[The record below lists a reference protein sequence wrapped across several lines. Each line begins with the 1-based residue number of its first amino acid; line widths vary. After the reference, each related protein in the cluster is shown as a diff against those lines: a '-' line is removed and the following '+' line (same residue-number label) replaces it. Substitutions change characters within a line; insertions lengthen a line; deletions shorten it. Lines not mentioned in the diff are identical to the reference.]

1 MTSLGQ
7 ILILWI
13 LISFATS
20 ETDLSKLPP
29 VRLAVLAPD
38 DDSLPFSL
46 HKILPAVLYAVRTL
60 LRQGG
65 RPMEVLYRDTQCSS
79 TYGPLAT
86 FSLYNA
92 GLADILLGPLCPYV
106 LAPVARYSSVWGLP
120 ILTAGGQND
129 NFDHKEPHYR
139 LLTRMNG
146 SYSQIGTIVLQ
157 VLAKFNWKVVALLFH
172 NYEDRT
178 RGNSNC
184 YFTLGAVFTALGK
197 KSFHRGFDESSPNTD
212 YFKLLKEVSLH
223 SRIIVMCA
231 SPDTVRDILLAA
243 EALGMIKSGEY
254 VFFSIELFTSKLES
268 EKPWLRDND
277 SEETNVRAKYAYEAL
292 LTVTARI
299 PETEEYKNF
308 SREVKQIARKEFQF
322 DYGQEEVNTFV
333 TAFHEAVLLY
343 SLALNETLAEG
354 YTVSNGSIIIQK
366 MWNRTFDGITG
377 KVTIDEN
384 GDRDAD
390 YSILDMNPETG
401 VFEVVANY
409 IGTEKQVVDEPGK
422 SIHWAGNRQTPP
434 PDTPECGFD
443 NSKCPEPK
451 DETLSDVTV
460 VLSVIVV
467 CLLLGSAALYRHYR
481 REAQLASM
489 TWKIKWEDIT
499 VSTVSKKMRPG
510 SRISLTRISLTSIV
524 SAETMPLCDM
534 GPQVFTNT
542 GFYKGTVVFLKPIHK
557 SRIEINRPLLLEI
570 KMIKDL
576 QHNHV
581 VRFIGAVV
589 ESPHCYLVTE
599 YFPRGSLQ
607 DILDNDQIKLDWMFR
622 VSLMHDLVKG
632 MAYLHSTDIR
642 SHGNLKSSNC
652 LVDSR
657 FALKITD
664 FGLHSLRC
672 GDEDEQMDS
681 YVFWKLKLWTS
692 PELLRMPNPP
702 PEGTPKGDVYAFA
715 IIAHEI
721 VIRKGVFYLAGLQLT
736 PKEIVDNVK
745 NSQKNPFRP
754 HLEKDACDEEV
765 IHMIKKCWTEDPTE
779 RPDFQAL
786 KSIIRRLNKDNDSGN
801 ILDNLLSRMEQYAN
815 NLEALVEERTADY
828 LEEKRKA
835 EDLLYQLLPNIRLEH
850 QRCRLTGVGDDQR
863 LSGREVVK
871 ECTEFRSVAS
881 QLIRGESVT
890 AEAFDSVTIYFSDIV
905 GFTEMSAEST
915 PMEVVDLLNDLYT
928 CFDSIIENFD
938 VYKVETIGDAYMVVS
953 GLPVRNSNLHAREI
967 ARMSLALLNTV
978 KSFTI
983 RHRPHEKLKLRI
995 GLHTGPCAA
1004 GVVGLKMPRYCL
1016 FGDTV
1021 NTASRMESTGLP
1033 LRIHLSTKTKEV
1045 LDSFQTFIL
1054 ECRGDIEIKGKGKMT
1069 TYWLIG
1075 EHDTVTKA
1083 PDTKKEVITSNSKEV
1098 RETNL

>member
-1 MTSLGQ
+1 MVLIGSILCLMTL
-7 ILILWI
+7 LLNV
-13 LISFATS
+13 
-20 ETDLSKLPP
+20 EVYSKEVKPI
-29 VRLAVLAPD
+29 RLAVLAPD

-46 HKILPAVLYAVRTL
+46 HKVLPAVLYAVRTL
-60 LRQGG
+60 LRQGEK
-65 RPMEVLYRDTQCSS
+65 PMEVLYRDTQCSS
-79 TYGPLAT
+79 TYGPLTA
-86 FSLYNA
+86 FSLYNS
-92 GLADILLGPLCPYV
+92 GLADVFLGPLCPYV

-120 ILTAGGQND
+120 ILTAGGLNG

-139 LLTRMNG
+139 ILTRMNG
-146 SYSQIGTIVLQ
+146 YYSQIATIVLQ
-157 VLAKFNWKVVALLFH
+157 VLQKFNWKVVALLFH

-178 RGNSNC
+178 TKGFSNC
-184 YFTLGAVFTALGK
+184 YFTLAPVYTALGK
-197 KSFHRGFDESSPNTD
+197 QSFHRAFDEYSKDRD
-212 YFKLLKEVSLH
+212 YIKLLKEVTLH

-231 SPDTVRDILLAA
+231 SPDTVREILLAA
-243 EALGMIKSGEY
+243 EELGMISSGEY
-254 VFFSIELFTSKLES
+254 VFFSIELFTSKMES
-268 EKPWLRDND
+268 EQPWKREND
-277 SEETNVRAKYAYEAL
+277 TEDRNSRARNAYEAL

-308 SREVKQIARKEFQF
+308 SREVKEIARKEFAF
-322 DYGQEEVNTFV
+322 EYGKEEVNAFV

-343 SLALNETLAEG
+343 SLALNETLEEG
-354 YTVSNGSIIIQK
+354 YSASNGTIIVQK
-366 MWNRTFDGITG
+366 MWNRTFEGITG

-390 YSILDMNPETG
+390 YSILDLNPESEK
-401 VFEVVANY
+401 FEVVANY
-409 IGTEKQVVDEPGK
+409 IGTEKRVVDEPGK
-422 SIHWAGNRQTPP
+422 KFHWAGGRTEPP
-434 PDTPECGFD
+434 SDNPACGFD
-443 NSKCPEPK
+443 GSKCPK
-451 DETLSDVTV
+451 NGDNQLIITITLSC
-460 VLSVIVV
+460 VLVIISLVS
-467 CLLLGSAALYRHYR
+467 LAYFRYYR

-489 TWKIKWEDIT
+489 TWKIKWDELS
-499 VSTVSKKMRPG
+499 VSTVSKKKRPG
-510 SRISLTRISLTSIV
+510 SKMSLTRISIASTV
-524 SAETMPLCDM
+524 SAETLPLYDTNQQM
-534 GPQVFTNT
+534 FTNT
-542 GFYKGTVVFLKPIHK
+542 AYYKGTVVFLKPIQR
-557 SRIEINRPLLLEI
+557 SRIDVGRPSLLEI

-576 QHNHV
+576 QHDHI
-581 VRFIGAVV
+581 VRFIGAVID
-589 ESPHCYLVTE
+589 PPNCYLVTE
-599 YFPRGSLQ
+599 YFSRGSLQ
-607 DILDNDQIKLDWMFR
+607 DILENEQIKLDWMFR
-622 VSLMHDLVKG
+622 YSLMYDLVKG
-632 MAYLHSTDIR
+632 MTYLHNSDVR
-642 SHGNLKSSNC
+642 SHGNLTSSNC

-664 FGLHSLRC
+664 FGVHFLRSLDDPDVL
-672 GDEDEQMDS
+672 GS
-681 YVFWKLKLWTS
+681 YIFWKRKLWTA
-692 PELLRMPNPP
+692 PELLRMPVRP
-702 PEGTPKGDVYAFA
+702 PEGTQKGDVYSFA

-721 VIRKGVFYLAGLQLT
+721 VIRKGIFYLGGQHLT
-736 PKEIVDNVK
+736 PREIVDNVK
-745 NSQKNPFRP
+745 NSQNTPFRP
-754 HLEKDACDEEV
+754 YLEKDSYDDEV

-835 EDLLYQLLPNIRLEH
+835 EDLLYQLLP
-850 QRCRLTGVGDDQR
+850 
-863 LSGREVVK
+863 K
-871 ECTEFRSVAS
+871 SVAS

-890 AEAFDSVTIYFSDIV
+890 AEAFDGVTIYFSDIV

-953 GLPVRNSNLHAREI
+953 GLPVRNGNLHAREI
-967 ARMSLALLNTV
+967 ARMSLALLSAV

-1021 NTASRMESTGLP
+1021 NTASRMESTGSP

-1045 LDSFQTFIL
+1045 LDTFKTFVL

-1075 EHDTVTKA
+1075 EQENPKSNPSPVTREE
-1083 PDTKKEVITSNSKEV
+1083 PIQNSKDV
-1098 RETNL
+1098 RETKL

>member
-1 MTSLGQ
+1 
-7 ILILWI
+7 
-13 LISFATS
+13 
-20 ETDLSKLPP
+20 
-29 VRLAVLAPD
+29 
-38 DDSLPFSL
+38 
-46 HKILPAVLYAVRTL
+46 
-60 LRQGG
+60 
-65 RPMEVLYRDTQCSS
+65 
-79 TYGPLAT
+79 
-86 FSLYNA
+86 
-92 GLADILLGPLCPYV
+92 
-106 LAPVARYSSVWGLP
+106 
-120 ILTAGGQND
+120 
-129 NFDHKEPHYR
+129 
-139 LLTRMNG
+139 
-146 SYSQIGTIVLQ
+146 
-157 VLAKFNWKVVALLFH
+157 
-172 NYEDRT
+172 
-178 RGNSNC
+178 
-184 YFTLGAVFTALGK
+184 
-197 KSFHRGFDESSPNTD
+197 
-212 YFKLLKEVSLH
+212 
-223 SRIIVMCA
+223 MCA

-243 EALGMIKSGEY
+243 EELGMISSGEY
-254 VFFSIELFTSKLES
+254 VFFSIELFTSKVES
-268 EKPWLRDND
+268 EKPWWK
-277 SEETNVRAKYAYEAL
+277 EEDTVEQNHRAKMAYEAL

-308 SREVKQIARKEFQF
+308 SREVKEIAKKDFQF

-343 SLALNETLAEG
+343 SIALNETLSEG
-354 YTVSNGSIIIQK
+354 YTASNGSFIIQK
-366 MWNRTFDGITG
+366 MWNRTFEGITG

-390 YSILDMNPETG
+390 YSILDMNPLTG

-422 SIHWAGNRQTPP
+422 TIHWAGGRKNPP
-434 PDTPECGFD
+434 LDNPPCGFD
-443 NSKCPEPK
+443 NSKCPK
-451 DETLSDVTV
+451 RDNSNQLTTV
-460 VLSVIVV
+460 VLAVV
-467 CLLLGSAALYRHYR
+467 VVFLLVGSLALFRYYR

-489 TWKIKWEDIT
+489 SWKIKWDEIT
-499 VSTVSKKMRPG
+499 LTAVSKKMRPG
-510 SRISLTRISLTSIV
+510 SRLSLTRLSLTSIV
-524 SAETMPLCDM
+524 SAETMPLCDL
-534 GPQVFTNT
+534 GLPSFTNT
-542 GFYKGTVVFLKPIHK
+542 GIYKGSVVFLKPILK
-557 SRIEINRPLLLEI
+557 SRIEINRQLLLEI

-576 QHNHV
+576 QHSHV
-581 VRFIGAVV
+581 VRFIGAIVDF
-589 ESPHCYLVTE
+589 PHCYLVSE

-607 DILDNDQIKLDWMFR
+607 DILENDQITLDWMFR
-622 VSLMHDLVKG
+622 YSLMHDLVKG
-632 MAYLHSTDIR
+632 MAYLHSSDVR

-664 FGLHSLRC
+664 FGLHSLRAL
-672 GDEDEQMDS
+672 DDNEIMNT
-681 YVFWKLKLWTS
+681 FMLWKRKLWTA
-692 PELLRMPNPP
+692 PEILRMPSPT
-702 PEGTPKGDVYAFA
+702 PEGTPKGDVYSFA

-721 VIRKGVFYLAGLQLT
+721 VIRKGCFYQGSLQLT
-736 PKEIVDNVK
+736 PKEIVENVK
-745 NSQKNPFRP
+745 KSQKSPFRP
-754 HLEKDACDEEV
+754 LLEKDACDEEV

-835 EDLLYQLLPNIRLEH
+835 EDLLYQLLP
-850 QRCRLTGVGDDQR
+850 
-863 LSGREVVK
+863 K
-871 ECTEFRSVAS
+871 SVAS

-890 AEAFDSVTIYFSDIV
+890 AEAFDGVTIYFSDIV

-978 KSFTI
+978 KTFTI
-983 RHRPHEKLKLRI
+983 KHRPQEKLKLRI

-1021 NTASRMESTGLP
+1021 NTASRMESTGSP

-1045 LDSFQTFIL
+1045 LDTFKTFLL

-1069 TYWLIG
+1069 TYWLMG
-1075 EHDTVTKA
+1075 EKEQPLINITES
-1083 PDTKKEVITSNSKEV
+1083 KKECTIPNNKDIH
-1098 RETNL
+1098 ETNL